1 MHDTLNKFLNS
12 ISFPIEMN
20 KHLENASVI
29 KAISFKKQ
37 QLLKVFILV
46 PQVLDVRAFNCL
58 MDSKNNYPEGKVEI
72 VLEIEN
78 KKTINE
84 LAVRVYFTNFI
95 MKKYENTAA
104 LEGLKKIKVS
114 LNDEKIII
122 PVNTDIQ
129 ASLFESINDEL
140 QAYFHNA
147 GFNYALEIQKN
158 AVDEDELLNRINAKK
173 IQRIE
178 ESALKALAYDNEMQK
193 YENATTL
200 TNQSKFKKTYDK
212 VTLHE
217 LRDDDQLVQIEG
229 EVFYIEVQPVR
240 NNKNIYTFYITDSTD
255 SLEIKVFEGKRFSKE
270 ELENIKKGSTIQVNG
285 GMIYDTYRNS
295 YVFDPQK
302 IKILDTSNEKGRLD
316 TAPEKRVELHL
327 HTKMS
332 TMDAVGDIKAYVNQA
347 VKWGHKALA
356 VTDHGNIHIFPNAQA
371 AIPKGSDFKIIYGSE
386 AYMIDDKLVHAINPT
401 DIDLEHAEYTILDF
415 ETTGLSARY
424 DEIIEFGAIK
434 ISGGVE
440 VERFQT
446 FIKPT
451 KPLSAFTT
459 ELTGIKELD
468 VRNAPTLRE
477 IMPRILK
484 FIGNSIIVA
493 HNAVFDYGFLNA
505 CVVKLGGEKLT
516 NPVIDTLPLA
526 RVVFPN
532 LKAYTLGSVCRACN
546 TDYDEDAAHRADYDA
561 KVLSDAYL
569 AMLGVLVEKYN
580 INNHKDLNSLQSDT
594 YYKHARPKHATLL
607 VKNKEGLKNLYKIIS
622 ESHTKYISDV
632 ARTPRDVINQYRDGL
647 LVGSACFNGELFDIA
662 STKVEEEL
670 IAAMSFY
677 DYIEIQPIENYT
689 WLVDTRRAESLDKVK
704 QVIKDIV
711 DAANKAGKIV
721 VATGDVHYLNPE
733 DKIYR
738 DVYITAKSIGN
749 GRHPL
754 YDYRRR
760 VKNNP
765 EQHFRTTNE
774 MLDSLSFLGADVA
787 YEAVVTNTNKI
798 ADQIEVVKPIVDY
811 LSTPKI
817 DNAPEMLT
825 ELCYKNAR
833 EIYGDPLPEIVVK
846 RLEKELKSIIGNG
859 FAVIYWIAY
868 LLVNKSLNDGYLVGS
883 RGSVGS
889 SFVATMAGITEV
901 NPLTPHYVCR
911 KCKHSEFLPEGTIPS
926 GFDLPTKLCPECGEV
941 MEGNGQNIPFE
952 TFLGFKG
959 DKVPDIDLNF
969 SGEYQPVAHN
979 FTKEVLGE
987 KNVFRAGTILTVA
1000 EKTAIGYAK
1009 GYFEDKGIENFRQA
1023 ELKRLAMGCEGVK
1036 RTTGQHAGGIIVIP
1050 SYMDV
1055 FDVTPIQYPA
1065 DEPEASWMTSHYD
1078 FHAIHDEIL
1087 KLDILGHV
1095 DPTAL
1100 RMLKDITGIDPK
1112 GLPMNDPQVM
1122 ALFSGPEVMGVTK
1135 DDVLNEIGSAGVPE
1149 FGTNFVKGLLR
1160 ETKPSKFSE
1169 LVQIS
1174 GLSHGT
1180 DVWNNNA
1187 QELIKKGICKL
1198 DEVIGCRDDI
1208 MSYLM
1213 EKGVPAQD
1221 SFKIM
1226 ESVRKGKGLSE
1237 DWKKLMRDNNVPE
1250 WYIDSC
1256 LKIKYMFPKAH
1267 AAAYVMMALRVAWY
1281 KIHKPLHYYATFFTT
1296 RCDAYDIVTMVEGK
1310 NAIRNRILT
1319 IKDKIKMH
1327 EPVSNKENALLDTF
1341 DVALEMTARGYVFA
1355 NIDINRSEA
1364 SKFVVDEENNALIP
1378 PFTSVDGLGLSVAES
1393 IVKARN
1399 EKPFISIEDVENRTS
1414 LSKTLI
1420 QEFKKMGVFQDMVEE
1435 NQLGFD
1441 LLFD

>member
-1 MHDTLNKFLNS
+1 MDQILIDF
-12 ISFPIEMN
+12 F
-20 KHLENASVI
+20 
-29 KAISFKKQ
+29 KAISFPNEMINHFNNAKVKKAIQ
-37 QLLKVFILV
+37 FKKTNLLKVFIDI
-46 PQVLDVRAFNCL
+46 PKVLDVNVFNAL
-58 MDSKNNYPEGKVEI
+58 MTYKNNYPDGNVEI
-72 VLEIEN
+72 VLVVNNQKLIFEEVIQ
-78 KKTINE
+78 
-84 LAVRVYFTNFI
+84 VYFNNFI
-95 MKKYENTAA
+95 IKKYENTAA
-104 LEGLKKIKVS
+104 LEGLQKIKVE
-114 LNDEKIII
+114 LKENKIII
-122 PVNTDIQ
+122 PVSSEMQ
-129 ASLFESINDEL
+129 FSLFKGIIEEL
-140 QAYFHNA
+140 QKYFYSA
-147 GFNYALEIQKN
+147 GFMQVIDVLKYE
-158 AVDEDELLNRINAKK
+158 VDENELLNRINAKK
-173 IQRIE
+173 NQRIE
-178 ESALKALAYDNEMQK
+178 ETSLKAQAYDNEMQK

-200 TNQSKFKKTYDK
+200 TNQTKFKKEYDK

-217 LRDDDQLVQIEG
+217 LRDDEQLVQVESK
-229 EVFYIEVQPVR
+229 VFYIELQPIR
-240 NNKNIYTFYITDSTD
+240 NNKNIYTFYITDNTD

-270 ELENIKKGSTIQVNG
+270 ELDCIKKGSLIQVNG

-295 YVFDPQK
+295 YVFEPTK
-302 IKILDTSNEKGRLD
+302 ITILDNSNDKGRID
-316 TAPEKRVELHL
+316 TATEKRVELHL

-332 TMDAVGDIKAYVNQA
+332 TMDAVGDIDAYVKQA

-356 VTDHGNIHIFPNAQA
+356 VTDHGNIHIFPNAQK

-386 AYMIDDKLVHAINPT
+386 CYMIDDKLVHAINPK
-401 DIDLEHAEYTILDF
+401 DVDLEHAEYTILDF

-434 ISGGVE
+434 ISGGIE
-440 VERFQT
+440 VDRFQT

-451 KPLSAFTT
+451 KPLSSFTT
-459 ELTGIKELD
+459 ELTGIREFD

-484 FIGNSIIVA
+484 FIGDSIIVA
-493 HNAVFDYGFLNA
+493 HNAVFDFGFLNA
-505 CVVKLGGEKLT
+505 CVVKLGGKALT

-532 LKAYTLGSVCRACN
+532 LKAYSLGSVCRACN
-546 TDYDEDAAHRADYDA
+546 TDYDEEAAHRADYDA

-569 AMLGVLVEKYN
+569 SMLGIITEKYN
-580 INNHKDLNSLQSDT
+580 IKSHIQLNELQSET

-632 ARTPRDVINQYRDGL
+632 ARTPRDIINKYREGL

-670 IAAMSFY
+670 IKAIEFY
-677 DYIEIQPIENYT
+677 DYIEIQPLENYT
-689 WLVDTRRAESLDKVK
+689 WLVDTKRAESLDKIK
-704 QVIKDIV
+704 IILKDIV
-711 DAANKAGKIV
+711 DAALKCEKLV

-738 DVYITAKSIGN
+738 DVYITAKSIGA

-754 YDYRRR
+754 YDYKHR
-760 VKNNP
+760 VKENP
-765 EQHFRTTNE
+765 NQHFRTTNE
-774 MLDSLSFLGADVA
+774 MLDCFAFLGEELA
-787 YEAVVTNTNKI
+787 YKLVVTNTNKV
-798 ADQIEVVKPIVDY
+798 AEQIEVVTPVVDY

-825 ELCYKNAR
+825 ELCYKNAKNV
-833 EIYGDPLPEIVVK
+833 YGDPLPDIVRL

-868 LLVNKSLNDGYLVGS
+868 LLVNKSLSDGYLVGS

-901 NPLTPHYVCR
+901 NPLTPHYICH

-1009 GYFEDKGIENFRQA
+1009 GYFEDKGIEKFRQA

-1112 GLPMNDPQVM
+1112 GLPMNDPEVM
-1122 ALFSGPEVMGVTK
+1122 ALFSGPEVMNVTK
-1135 DDVLNEIGSAGVPE
+1135 DEVLNEVGSAGVPE
-1149 FGTNFVKGLLR
+1149 FGTNFVKGLLK
-1160 ETKPSKFSE
+1160 ETKPTKFSE

-1187 QELIKKGICKL
+1187 QELIKQQICKL
-1198 DEVIGCRDDI
+1198 DQVIGCRDDI
-1208 MSYLM
+1208 MSYLI
-1213 EKGVPAQD
+1213 EKGLPAQD

-1226 ESVRKGKGLSE
+1226 ESVRKGKGLTE
-1237 DWKKLMRDNNVPE
+1237 DWKTLMREHKVPE

-1267 AAAYVMMALRVAWY
+1267 AVAYVMMALRVAWY
-1281 KIHKPLHYYATFFTT
+1281 KIHKPLHYYATYFTT
-1296 RCDAYDIVTMVEGK
+1296 RCDAYEISTMIEGK
-1310 NAIRNRILT
+1310 GSIRARIME
-1319 IKDKIKMH
+1319 IKDKIKAH
-1327 EPVSNKENALLDTF
+1327 EAVSNKENALLDTF
-1341 DVALEMTARGYVFA
+1341 DVALEMTARGYSFA
-1355 NIDINRSEA
+1355 NIDIEKSDA
-1364 SKFVVDEENNALIP
+1364 TKFIVDEENNLLIP
-1378 PFTSVDGLGLSVAES
+1378 PFSCVDGLGINVAES
-1393 IVKARN
+1393 IVNARK

-1420 QEFKKMGVFQDMVEE
+1420 QEFKKMGIFQDLVEE

-1441 LLFD
+1441 LVFE

>member
-1 MHDTLNKFLNS
+1 MDKVLFNFLKA
-12 ISFPIEMN
+12 ISFPEELMSSFEEA
-20 KHLENASVI
+20 KVI
-29 KAISFKKQ
+29 KAIQQKRS
-37 QLLKVFILV
+37 QLLKVFVEI
-46 PQVLDVRAFNCL
+46 PKVLDVKVHNALLDCK
-58 MDSKNNYPEGKVEI
+58 DNYPDGKFKLVFSLFNESS
-72 VLEIEN
+72 
-78 KKTINE
+78 IND
-84 LAVRVYFTNFI
+84 LVVKVYFTNFI
-95 MKKYENTAA
+95 MKKFEKSAA
-104 LEGLKKIKVS
+104 LDGLKKIKAQ
-114 LNDEKIII
+114 LKDNKIVI
-122 PVNTDIQ
+122 PVNGDIQ
-129 ASLFESINDEL
+129 VSLINSMYDEL
-140 QAYFHNA
+140 VDYYYSA
-147 GFNYALEIQKN
+147 GFRQTVEIEKIL
-158 AVDEDELLNRINAKK
+158 VDEDELLNRITAKRNQK
-173 IQRIE
+173 IE
-178 ESALKALAYDNEMQK
+178 ETNLKAQAIDQEQQK
-193 YENATTL
+193 YENATVL
-200 TNQSKFKKTYDK
+200 TNQNKFKKEYDK

-217 LRDDDQLVQIEG
+217 LRDDDQLVQVEG
-229 EVFYIEVQPVR
+229 KVFFVEVQPVR
-240 NNKNIYTFYITDSTD
+240 NNKNIYTFYITDNTD
-255 SLEIKVFEGKRFSKE
+255 SLEIKIFEGKRFSKE
-270 ELENIKKGSTIQVNG
+270 ELEKIKKGSLIQVRG

-295 YVFDPQK
+295 YVFEPQK
-302 IKILDTSNEKGRLD
+302 ITLLDNTNELERLD
-316 TAPEKRVELHL
+316 NAPEKRVELHL

-332 TMDAVGDIKAYVNQA
+332 TMDSVGDIDAYVKQA
-347 VKWGHKALA
+347 IKWGHKALA
-356 VTDHGNIHIFPNAQA
+356 VTDHGNIHIFPNAQK

-386 AYMIDDKLVHAINPT
+386 CYMIDDKLVHAINPQ
-401 DIDLEHAEYTILDF
+401 DINLETAEYTILDF

-424 DEIIEFGAIK
+424 DEIIEFGAVK
-434 ISGGVE
+434 VVGGVVTE
-440 VERFQT
+440 KFQT

-459 ELTGIKELD
+459 ELTGIREFD

-477 IMPRILK
+477 IMPRITK

-493 HNAVFDYGFLNA
+493 HNAVFDFGFLNA
-505 CVVKLGGEKLT
+505 CVVKLGGEALT

-526 RVVFPN
+526 RIVFPN
-532 LKAYTLGSVCRACN
+532 LKSYTLGSVCRACN

-580 INNHKDLNSLQSDT
+580 IKSHNELNSLQSET

-632 ARTPRDVINQYRDGL
+632 ARTPRDIINKYRDGL

-670 IAAMSFY
+670 IEAMKFY
-677 DYIEIQPIENYT
+677 DFIEIQPIENYT

-704 QVIKDIV
+704 VVLKDIV
-711 DAANKAGKIV
+711 DAALKADKLI

-733 DKIYR
+733 DHIYR
-738 DVYITAKSIGN
+738 DVYITAKSIGA

-754 YDYRRR
+754 YDYKRR
-760 VKNNP
+760 VKENP
-765 EQHFRTTNE
+765 RQHFRTTNE
-774 MLDSLSFLGADVA
+774 MLDSLSFLGEDLA
-787 YEAVVTNTNKI
+787 YKLVVTNTNII
-798 ADQIEVVKPIVDY
+798 ADQIEVVTPVVDY

-817 DNAPEMLT
+817 DKAPEMLT

-833 EIYGDPLPEIVVK
+833 EMYGDPLPEIVEK
-846 RLEKELKSIIGNG
+846 RLKKELDSIIGNG

-868 LLVNKSLNDGYLVGS
+868 LLVNKSLSDGYLVGS

-901 NPLTPHYVCR
+901 NPLSPHYVCP
-911 KCKHSEFLPEGTIPS
+911 KCKHSEFLPEGSCSS
-926 GFDLPTKLCPECGEV
+926 GFDLPEKICPECGEV
-941 MEGNGQNIPFE
+941 MQGNGQNIPFE

-969 SGEYQPVAHN
+969 SGEYQPIAHN
-979 FTKEVLGE
+979 FTKEVLGD

-1050 SYMDV
+1050 DYMDV
-1055 FDVTPIQYPA
+1055 YDVTPIQYPA
-1065 DEPEASWMTSHYD
+1065 DEPEASWMTSHFD

-1112 GLPMNDPQVM
+1112 GLPMNDKEVM
-1122 ALFSGPEVMGVTK
+1122 ALFSGPEVMNVTK

-1187 QELIKKGICKL
+1187 QDLIKKNICKL
-1198 DEVIGCRDDI
+1198 EEVIGCRDDI
-1208 MSYLM
+1208 MSYLI
-1213 EKGVPAQD
+1213 EKGLPAQD

-1237 DWKKLMRDNNVPE
+1237 DWKTLMREHNVPE

-1267 AAAYVMMALRVAWY
+1267 AVAYVMMALRVAWY

-1296 RCDAYDIVTMVEGK
+1296 RCDAYEISTMIEGK
-1310 NAIRNRILT
+1310 EKIKNRILQ
-1319 IKDKIKMH
+1319 IKDKVKMH

-1341 DVALEMTARGYVFA
+1341 DVALEMTARGYSFG
-1355 NIDINRSEA
+1355 NIDIEKSDATR
-1364 SKFVVDEENNALIP
+1364 FIVDEENNLLIP
-1378 PFTSVDGLGLSVAES
+1378 PFACVDGLGASVAES
-1393 IVKARN
+1393 IVAARK

-1420 QEFKKMGVFQDMVEE
+1420 QEFKKMNVFADLVDE
-1435 NQLGFD
+1435 NQMGFD
-1441 LLFD
+1441 LVFE